1 MPTIFDEITGEIAPP
16 TASESAAPPQPDA
29 APLPDLAEALRH
41 ELQISHER
49 ERRLLAD

>member
-16 TASESAAPPQPDA
+16 TASEGAAPARPDA
-29 APLPDLAEALRH
+29 APQPDLAEALRH
-41 ELQISHER
+41 ELQIIRER

>member
-16 TASESAAPPQPDA
+16 TASEGAAPAQPDA
-29 APLPDLAEALRH
+29 ALQPDTAEALRH
-41 ELQISHER
+41 ELQITRER

>member
-16 TASESAAPPQPDA
+16 TAGEGAAPAQPDA
-29 APLPDLAEALRH
+29 SPQPDLAEALRH
-41 ELQISHER
+41 ELQITRER

>member
-16 TASESAAPPQPDA
+16 AASEGAAPAQPDA
-29 APLPDLAEALRH
+29 APQPDLAEALRH
-41 ELQISHER
+41 ELQISRER